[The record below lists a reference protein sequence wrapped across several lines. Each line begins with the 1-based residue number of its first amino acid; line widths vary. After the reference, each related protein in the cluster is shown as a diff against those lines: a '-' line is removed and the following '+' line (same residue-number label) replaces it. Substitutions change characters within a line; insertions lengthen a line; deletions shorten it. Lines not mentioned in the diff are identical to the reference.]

1 MDYLD
6 VNKIIINWTKGNW
19 IKLVKQN
26 VNESELNM
34 MRFKKYERKQIKE

>member
-1 MDYLD
+1 MDYLY

-19 IKLVKQN
+19 RKLVKQN

-34 MRFKKYERKQIKE
+34 MRFKKNGRKQIKE